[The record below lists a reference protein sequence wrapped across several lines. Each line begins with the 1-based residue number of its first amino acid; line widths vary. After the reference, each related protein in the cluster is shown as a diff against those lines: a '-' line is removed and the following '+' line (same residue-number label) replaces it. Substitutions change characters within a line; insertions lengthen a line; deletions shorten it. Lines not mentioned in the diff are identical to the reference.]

1 MKQLFLMMITVLL
14 ITGCS
19 SRCDEQQPFSL
30 QGAWMLQQVCT
41 PEGHIYHYM
50 PNDQTRL
57 RIYQGDSAMFECKL
71 IQTEQALVVEP
82 QNKSSVTL
90 FDKGG
95 DEYLYMEGDELR
107 PIKVINDSVITIQ
120 QIGRVFTWQRAD
132 SIGEEWADEIRTII
146 DRHMEYER
154 PFDAPH
160 SYVLS
165 AKEREQAN
173 VIHLLEYATIGCIIV
188 LLSIAHIAQV
198 NRKAKKRLQLQLQQI
213 QEIHDELPQPVKQA
227 IENVESAYFSS
238 DEYYTLQHRITS
250 GQRLKD
256 EEWYEIETQLKKV
269 YPGFSSQLRN
279 LHVMSELEYQT
290 CLLIKLRIAPT
301 DIATILSR
309 DTSTISTVRSRLY
322 KKVFDKKGGA
332 REWDEF
338 IMSIGA

>member
-14 ITGCS
+14 ISGCS
-19 SRCDEQQPFSL
+19 SRCDEQQAFSL

-41 PEGHIYHYM
+41 PEGHITHYM

-90 FDKGG
+90 FDKGS
-95 DEYLYMEGDELR
+95 DEYLYMEGDDQR
-107 PIKVINDSVITIQ
+107 PITVVNDSVITIQ
-120 QIGRVFTWQRAD
+120 QIGRIFTWQRAD
-132 SIGEEWADEIRTII
+132 SIGEEWGEEIRAII

-173 VIHLLEYATIGCIIV
+173 VIHLLEYATIGCLIV

-198 NRKAKKRLQLQLQQI
+198 NRKAKR
-213 QEIHDELPQPVKQA
+213 QA
-227 IENVESAYFSS
+227 GYR
-238 DEYYTLQHRITS
+238 EY
-250 GQRLKD
+250 
-256 EEWYEIETQLKKV
+256 
-269 YPGFSSQLRN
+269 
-279 LHVMSELEYQT
+279 
-290 CLLIKLRIAPT
+290 
-301 DIATILSR
+301 
-309 DTSTISTVRSRLY
+309 
-322 KKVFDKKGGA
+322 
-332 REWDEF
+332 
-338 IMSIGA
+338 

>member
-1 MKQLFLMMITVLL
+1 MTVLL

-19 SRCDEQQPFSL
+19 SNCNEKQTFSL

-41 PEGHIYHYM
+41 PEGYIYNYM

-71 IQTEQALVVEP
+71 IETEQALVVEP
-82 QNKSSVTL
+82 QEKSSVT
-90 FDKGG
+90 FFNKGG
-95 DEYLYMEGDELR
+95 GEYLYMEGDELR
-107 PIKVINDSVITIQ
+107 PIKVVNDSVITIQ
-120 QIGRVFTWQRAD
+120 RIGRIFTWQRAN
-132 SIGEEWADEIRTII
+132 SIGEEWGDEIRTII
-146 DRHMEYER
+146 DYHMEYER

-165 AKEREQAN
+165 SKEKEQEN
-173 VIHLLEYATIGCIIV
+173 VIHLLEYATIAFIV
-188 LLSIAHIAQV
+188 ILVLIGHIAQI
-198 NRKAKKRLQLQLQQI
+198 NRKAKKRLQQQLQQI
-213 QEIHDELPQPVKQA
+213 QEIHEELPQPVKQA
-227 IENVESAYFSS
+227 IENVESTYFSS

-256 EEWYEIETQLKKV
+256 EEWQEIEAQLKKV

-279 LHVMSELEYQT
+279 LHIMSELEYQT

-322 KKVFDKKGGA
+322 RKVFDKKGGA
-332 REWDEF
+332 REWDKF